1 MTGDYVVGLILIG
14 MATTLWLILMA
25 VMSWIGNQAVIRLVK
40 FVRGIFRIIRYG
52 LARLSGANEEE
63 ARHIVLQK

>member
-14 MATTLWLILMA
+14 MATTLWLLLMA
-25 VMSWIGNQAVIRLVK
+25 IISLFDYRSVIRVAK
-40 FVRGIFRIIRYG
+40 FTRGIFRLIRYG
-52 LARLSGANEEE
+52 LARLSGANEEQ